1 LKSAAFETFVPACC
15 YTLVVAR
22 FPKEAA
28 RCRSDL
34 ALGDSHGQSQLRG
47 NKEAKKPKKAK
58 TPAGAPV
65 SPFSAN
71 ASASAAAAE
80 RNKKK

>member
-1 LKSAAFETFVPACC
+1 MAK
-15 YTLVVAR
+15 
-22 FPKEAA
+22 
-28 RCRSDL
+28 
-34 ALGDSHGQSQLRG
+34 SQLRG